1 MSEEQAQQLL
11 YQMQILESYFA
22 DLMQKE
28 NYMINV
34 LREATSAIESIKA
47 VKEDADYETLVPLG
61 LGTFVKAKILPHE
74 KIVLN
79 VGAGAAM
86 EKDKESTINYI
97 ESRIKEIE
105 IALKETAAQKQEIA
119 LRLEQGKHEMNR
131 LMQAERTQKQQ

>member
-47 VKEDADYETLVPLG
+47 VKENSDYETLVPLG
-61 LGTFVKAKILPHE
+61 IGTFVKVKVLPNE
-74 KIVLN
+74 KIVVN
-79 VGAGAAM
+79 VGAGAAL
-86 EKDKESTINYI
+86 EKDKESAINYI
-97 ESRIKEIE
+97 EARIKEIE
-105 IALKETAAQKQEIA
+105 IALKETATQKQEVA

-131 LMQAERTQKQQ
+131 LIQAERTQKQ

>member
-1 MSEEQAQQLL
+1 
-11 YQMQILESYFA
+11 
-22 DLMQKE
+22 
-28 NYMINV
+28 MINV

-47 VKEDADYETLVPLG
+47 VKEETDYETLVPLG
-61 LGTFVKAKILPHE
+61 LGTFVKAKILPNE
-74 KIVLN
+74 KIVVN
-79 VGAGAAM
+79 VGSGTAM

-131 LMQAERTQKQQ
+131 LIQAERTQKPQ

>member
-28 NYMINV
+28 NYMVNV

-105 IALKETAAQKQEIA
+105 IALKETAAQK
-119 LRLEQGKHEMNR
+119 
-131 LMQAERTQKQQ
+131 